1 MEKPVLKNMTIDE
14 MKDFMAGIGEKP
26 FRGRQVFEWIYK
38 GAGSFEDM
46 RNLPKTL
53 REKLAQTTV
62 FENIRIVE
70 VQESKTDGTRK
81 YLFEMPD
88 GEKIESVFMKYRYG
102 NSICISS
109 QAGCA
114 MGCRFCASAI
124 GGLRRNLESWEMAAQ
139 LLAVEKDTGERI
151 GHIVI
156 MGTGEPFHNYENA
169 ARFLKLVNSPEGLNI
184 SMRNITVSTCG
195 LTDGIKK
202 FAKDFPQA
210 TLAIS
215 LHAPSDEIRSEM
227 MPVNNRYPVKEV
239 IAAAGEY
246 AQETGRRVTFEYA
259 LVKGVNDS
267 MEHADMLADR
277 LKGILCHVNLIP
289 LNEVKETGL
298 TGADRKH
305 AESFRARLEQRG
317 IPATVR
323 RELGSDIDAAC
334 GQLRNKK

>member
-156 MGTGEPFHNYENA
+156 MGTGEPF
-169 ARFLKLVNSPEGLNI
+169 AR
-184 SMRNITVSTCG
+184 
-195 LTDGIKK
+195 
-202 FAKDFPQA
+202 DFPQA

-267 MEHADMLADR
+267 MEHADLLAGL

-298 TGADRKH
+298 AGADRKH
-305 AESFRARLEQRG
+305 AESFRTRLEQRG

>member
-1 MEKPVLKNMTIDE
+1 
-14 MKDFMAGIGEKP
+14 
-26 FRGRQVFEWIYK
+26 
-38 GAGSFEDM
+38 
-46 RNLPKTL
+46 
-53 REKLAQTTV
+53 
-62 FENIRIVE
+62 
-70 VQESKTDGTRK
+70 
-81 YLFEMPD
+81 MPD

-202 FAKDFPQA
+202 FARDFPQA

-246 AQETGRRVTFEYA
+246 ARETGRRVTFEYA

-267 MEHADMLADR
+267 MEHADVLAGL

-298 TGADRKH
+298 AGADRKH
-305 AESFRARLEQRG
+305 AESFRTRLEQRG

>member
-1 MEKPVLKNMTIDE
+1 MEKPILKNMTIDE
-14 MKDFMAGIGEKP
+14 MKEFFAGIGEKP
-26 FRGRQVFEWIYK
+26 FRGQQVFEWIYK
-38 GAGSFEDM
+38 GAVSFDDM
-46 RNLPKTL
+46 RNLPKGL
-53 REKLAQTTV
+53 QEKLAQTTT
-62 FENIRIVE
+62 FEQIKTVT
-70 VQESKTDGTRK
+70 VQKSKTDGTRK

-88 GEKIESVFMKYRYG
+88 GEKIEAVFMKYKYG

-124 GGLRRNLESWEMAAQ
+124 GGLKRNLESWEMAAQ
-139 LLAVEKDTGERI
+139 LLAAEADTGERI

-156 MGTGEPFHNYENA
+156 MGTGEPFHNYENV
-169 ARFLKLVNSPEGLNI
+169 ARFLKLVNSPKGLNI

-195 LTDGIKK
+195 LADGIRR
-202 FAKDFPQA
+202 FAEDFPQV

-215 LHAPSDEIRSEM
+215 LHAPTDEIRSEM
-227 MPVNNRYPVKEV
+227 MPVNNKYPIRE
-239 IAAAGEY
+239 IIQAASGY
-246 AQETGRRVTFEYA
+246 AHKTGRRVTFEYA

-267 MEHADMLADR
+267 LDHADMLANI
-277 LKGILCHVNLIP
+277 LKGLLCHVNLIP

-298 TGADRKH
+298 AGADRAH
-305 AESFRARLEQRG
+305 AEIFKARLLQHG
-317 IPATVR
+317 VPATVR